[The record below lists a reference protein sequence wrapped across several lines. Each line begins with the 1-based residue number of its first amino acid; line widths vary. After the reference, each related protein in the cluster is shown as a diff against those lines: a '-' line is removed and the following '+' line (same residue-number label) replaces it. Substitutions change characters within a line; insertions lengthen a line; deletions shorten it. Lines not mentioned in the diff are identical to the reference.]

1 MYKVTVDGITIHD
14 STLGDPAVL
23 VLDGIVKKQANKAD
37 SFTFTIYPNNV
48 GHGSIWTLASVIEV
62 YKDDELL
69 FRGRPISSADGWENQ
84 RTYTCEGE
92 FAFFNDT
99 ILRPYSFT
107 GTVQNYLQTLITQ
120 HNNQVAADKQFT
132 LRTVTVTPND
142 NIVRSNQDHVTTMSE
157 IQEKLLN
164 SLGGYMVV
172 EFRNNTLYLDYL
184 EDGVSSSSQKI
195 TIAKNLI
202 DFAREQTGENIAT
215 VLVPLGARDES
226 TGERLTIKSVNNGL
240 DYIEDAAAV
249 AQYGRVVTTQIWDD
263 VTVPAN
269 LLAKARARMS
279 DYTAIIPKL
288 TLTTVDLSL
297 TDQSIDPIRI
307 LEYVTVED
315 DQHAASGRYLV
326 SEREYHLSAPEQ
338 DQVTFGGT
346 QRSISNASAAV
357 KQAIEVVEGQVLSAS
372 ERVRAILEAATGGNI
387 YFVYDTDGVLSE
399 ILIMDTDDPST
410 AQKIWRW
417 NINGWGYSGDG
428 GQTYTVAA
436 TMDGAILA
444 TLISTGILQSRES
457 TSNPKFYLDLDT
469 GVLRGNFTELSI
481 SGQSVSQIASSAG
494 SSAASTEI
502 ANLTQQEIFNI
513 LTNNGQTQGIY
524 LQNGRLYINADYM
537 GSGTIVGRRINNGSG
552 TFVVDEN
559 GNVTANSLTSSNA
572 RITGGTINIQTAAE
586 TENLITLAGPQSY
599 THHGSN
605 GFWVFNRSNASD
617 PNVKS
622 TLQGAGLFIFNTAT
636 DPDLIIIRIGALS
649 NGDGSVTVRKNDS
662 SHPTYTEL
670 LHWGVRA
677 RDDSDNLA
685 VFEAPRITFY
695 DSNGDIRSSLHANPE
710 ENIVQLGHT
719 TSGSYGQWT
728 VTNIAQY
735 KGFILNACR
744 GAAADGTG
752 VMASTYIPL
761 SQARL
766 CTSSANESWTNSAQ
780 NGVYYAK
787 CYFDIANNRVY
798 LASSGN
804 ADCMAKVYGVR

>member
-1 MYKVTVDGITIHD
+1 MYKVTVDGTTIHD
-14 STLGDPAVL
+14 SALGDPAVL
-23 VLDGIVKKQANKAD
+23 VLDGIIKKQANKAD

-48 GHGSIWTLASVIEV
+48 GYGSIQTLASVIEV

-69 FRGRPISSADGWENQ
+69 FRGRPISLADGWENQ
-84 RTYTCEGE
+84 RTYTCEGD

-120 HNNQVAADKQFT
+120 HNNQVSADKQFT

-269 LLAKARARMS
+269 LLAKAQARMS

-288 TLTTVDLSL
+288 TITTVDLSL
-297 TDQSIDPIRI
+297 TDQSIDPIRV

-372 ERVRAILEAATGGNI
+372 ERVRAILESATGGNI
-387 YFVYDTDGVLSE
+387 YFVYDNDGVLSE

-428 GQTYTVAA
+428 GRTYTVAA
-436 TMDGAILA
+436 TMDGEILA
-444 TLISTGILQSRES
+444 SMIATGILKSRES
-457 TSNPKFYLDLDT
+457 ATNPKFYLNMDT
-469 GVLRGNFTELSI
+469 GELRMRDGTFSGAINGGSI
-481 SGQSVSQIASSAG
+481 
-494 SSAASTEI
+494 
-502 ANLTQQEIFNI
+502 N
-513 LTNNGQTQGIY
+513 
-524 LQNGRLYINADYM
+524 
-537 GSGTIVGRRINNGSG
+537 INN
-552 TFVVDEN
+552 TFTVDSN
-559 GNVTANSLTSSNA
+559 GNVVANSLESNNA
-572 RITGGTINIQTAAE
+572 RITGGSIQISSDASTYD
-586 TENLITLAGPQSY
+586 TITLRYLGSY
-599 THHGSN
+599 ASMGSARIAVCNEGN
-605 GFWVFNRSNASD
+605 GYTTQYEGGGILTRKTTGGSSATIYLAASTYGGGLSLRNTDGSKDTAYLGSASD
-617 PNVKS
+617 GGFFY
-622 TLQGAGLFIFNTAT
+622 LC
-636 DPDLIIIRIGALS
+636 DE
-649 NGDGSVTVRKNDS
+649 NGDWTTTLYPNPGNNAKLLGSTNS
-662 SHPTYTEL
+662 SSWTSVYVGGMMPRY
-670 LHWGVRA
+670 RA
-677 RDDSDNLA
+677 FVL
-685 VFEAPRITFY
+685 V
-695 DSNGDIRSSLHANPE
+695 
-710 ENIVQLGHT
+710 
-719 TSGSYGQWT
+719 
-728 VTNIAQY
+728 
-735 KGFILNACR
+735 ACR
-744 GAAADGTG
+744 GAVDGG
-752 VMASTYIPL
+752 RGAMASTYIPYEL
-761 SQARL
+761 ARL
-766 CTSSANESWTNSAQ
+766 CTGTSYESHVTSAQ
-780 NGVYYAK
+780 NSAYAGR
-787 CYFDIANNRVY
+787 CYFDFTNNRVY
-798 LASSGN
+798 IVSSGN
-804 ADCMAKVYGVR
+804 ADCMIKIYGIT